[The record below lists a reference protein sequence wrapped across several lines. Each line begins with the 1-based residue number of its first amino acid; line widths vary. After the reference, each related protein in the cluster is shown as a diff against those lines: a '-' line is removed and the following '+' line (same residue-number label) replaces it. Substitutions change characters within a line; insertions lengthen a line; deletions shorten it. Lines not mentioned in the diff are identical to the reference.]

1 MALRSTECVL
11 RTVRPLSGRETPADS
26 DGGRPWVMPRAG
38 YVCPL
43 LPSPVPWTLSLDPR
57 EEGCPGHMQP
67 PSLLTMGQLGQP
79 RPHQSTSVLQAQ
91 LVVLKR
97 SLSGDP
103 CLGNP
108 KLELEAGIQALG
120 ALSCP
125 QRSPLLEVMAFSG
138 YEEFWILPGAAQ
150 LRQAGLS
157 QDRKEP
163 GSTF

>member
-1 MALRSTECVL
+1 MT
-11 RTVRPLSGRETPADS
+11 G
-26 DGGRPWVMPRAG
+26 AG
-38 YVCPL
+38 HGSCQELVTSAHFCP
-43 LPSPVPWTLSLDPR
+43 PPVPWTLSLDPR

-67 PSLLTMGQLGQP
+67 PSFLTMGQLGQP
-79 RPHQSTSVLQAQ
+79 CPHQSTSVLQAQ

-108 KLELEAGIQALG
+108 KLEPEAGIQALG

-138 YEEFWILPGAAQ
+138 YEEFWTLPGAAQ

-157 QDRKEP
+157 RDRKEP
-163 GSTF
+163 VSTF